1 MKSRRFSCNSPW
13 FKLEFLGTVLSLFMY
28 ISFSD
33 KTKCSRDHTIL
44 FVAFDLEETQP
55 TSGCSGNCSC
65 PGGKCGSR
73 FFVQNFTQHLKKT
86 EAGFQG
92 ALILETILNYNS
104 TNHSQ
109 IFPAALSQVLRQAYT
124 EISQNAFRG
133 DFLALIGRSSDDR
146 NLLSLISETFD
157 KKIGR

>member
-1 MKSRRFSCNSPW
+1 
-13 FKLEFLGTVLSLFMY
+13 MY

-73 FFVQNFTQHLKKT
+73 FFVQNFTLHLKKT
-86 EAGFQG
+86 QAGFQG

-109 IFPAALSQVLRQAYT
+109 IFPVALKQVLRQAYT

-146 NLLSLISETFD
+146 NLLNLISETFD